1 MSKTARNENS
11 RSPFHGLWAL
21 TNRELKKLY
30 KNPLLLFM
38 TVIQPL
44 IWLGLFGKAMNL
56 SQIFTGSKITIPSS
70 ALQGFSSAQIEEIQG
85 AISGIGKNLLQQTF
99 GTTSYFSFMS
109 IGMISF
115 IVLFTCMFSGMSI
128 VWDRRLGILN
138 KLLSTPVAR
147 GSILMSKV
155 FNSVIRSL
163 MQAAIVLIVAFALG
177 LTVGPDFT
185 LVNLLGVFAAVF
197 LLCMGL
203 SSIFILIAIRSTNW
217 QTQMTVM
224 NLLNLPLLFASNALF
239 PTSIMPS
246 WLQTVANVNPVSYA
260 TDASRQ
266 LMLYPINMSKL
277 IMDFTVL
284 GIFAVVFSAIGIL
297 LSWRYL
303 SK

>member
-1 MSKTARNENS
+1 MTQNKNS
-11 RSPFHGLWAL
+11 RSPIHGLWAL

-30 KNPLLLFM
+30 KNPFLLFM

-56 SQIFTGSKITIPSS
+56 SQIFTGSTISIPPG
-70 ALQGFSSAQIEEIQG
+70 ALQGFSSAQIAQIQQ
-85 AISGIGKNLLQQTF
+85 ALSGVGNAVLLQTF

-109 IGMISF
+109 VGMVSF

-155 FNSVIRSL
+155 LNSVIRSL
-163 MQAAIVLIVAFALG
+163 LQAAIVLGFAFALG

-185 LVNLLGVFAAVF
+185 PVNLLGVFAAVF
-197 LLCMGL
+197 FLCMGL
-203 SSIFILIAIRSTNW
+203 SSIFIAIAIRSTNW
-217 QTQMTVM
+217 QTQTAVM

-246 WLQTVANVNPVSYA
+246 WLQAVANVNPVSYA
-260 TDASRQ
+260 TDAARQ
-266 LMLYPINMSKL
+266 LLLYQLDMPKL
-277 IMDFTVL
+277 IMDFTFL
-284 GIFAVVFSAIGIL
+284 GIFAVVFSVIGIL

-303 SK
+303 SR

>member
-1 MSKTARNENS
+1 MTQNGNSK
-11 RSPFHGLWAL
+11 SPVHGLWAL

-30 KNPLLLFM
+30 KNPFLLFM
-38 TVIQPL
+38 TIIQPL

-56 SQIFTGSKITIPSS
+56 SQIFTGSKISIPSS
-70 ALQGFSSAQIEEIQG
+70 ALPGLSSAQIAEVQG
-85 AISGIGKNLLQQTF
+85 ALSGLGPALLQKTF

-109 IGMISF
+109 VGMVSF

-163 MQAAIVLIVAFALG
+163 MQAAIVLGIAFALG
-177 LTVGPDFT
+177 LTVGTGFNP
-185 LVNLLGVFAAVF
+185 VYLLGVFAAVF
-197 LLCMGL
+197 LLCIGL

-217 QTQMTVM
+217 QTQMAVM

-246 WLQTVANVNPVSYA
+246 WLQDVANVNPVSYA
-260 TDASRQ
+260 TEASRI
-266 LMLYPINMSKL
+266 LILDPLNMSRL
-277 IMDFTVL
+277 ITDFAVL
-284 GIFAVVFSAIGIL
+284 GGFAVIFSTIGIV
-297 LSWRYL
+297 LSWRFL
-303 SK
+303 SR